1 MPAKVQLP
9 VVLRW
14 GGFAAGIVMIA
25 FGIGAIVNGIDGRST
40 TRDLVDEQTI
50 VGTPDMTPAAT
61 EAALEEAGLTD
72 KVDVPDCDVADESI
86 DTGDEA
92 RCFSEYMQVHALEAT
107 GGFFFAEMGRFEAK
121 PNAPKAE
128 LAPGGGTS
136 NEEFAVVDPETGEPA
151 ENGARNVWIDRTALG
166 TALDVSYMAE
176 RISLFG
182 IVVGVALLLSGIGFI
197 VLAAAA
203 LRTSKAVQ
211 PES

>member
-1 MPAKVQLP
+1 MPANIQLP

-14 GGFAAGIVMIA
+14 GGFAAGVVMIA

-40 TRDLVDEQTI
+40 TRDLLEDEKI
-50 VGTPDMTPAAT
+50 VGTPDMAPAET
-61 EAALEEAGLTD
+61 EAALEEAGITD
-72 KVDVPDCDVADESI
+72 KVDVPDCDVAEEAI
-86 DTGDEA
+86 DTGSQA
-92 RCFSEYMQVHALEAT
+92 RCFSDYMRVHALEAT
-107 GGFFFAEMGRFEAK
+107 GGFVFSEIGRFEAK
-121 PNAPKAE
+121 PDTPEAE

-151 ENGARNVWIDRTALG
+151 ENGARSVWIDRTALG

-197 VLAAAA
+197 ILAAAA
-203 LRTSKAVQ
+203 LRRSQLAQ
-211 PES
+211 SES

>member
-1 MPAKVQLP
+1 MPEKVQLP

-40 TRDLVDEQTI
+40 TRDLLEEETI
-50 VGTPDMTPAAT
+50 VGTPDMTPAET
-61 EAALEEAGLTD
+61 EAALEEAGIAD
-72 KVDVPDCDVADESI
+72 KVEVPDCDVAEESI
-86 DTGDEA
+86 NTGSEA
-92 RCFSEYMQVHALEAT
+92 LCFSEYMQVHALEAT

-121 PNAPKAE
+121 PNTPEDE

-136 NEEFAVVDPETGEPA
+136 NEEFAVVDPKTGEPA
-151 ENGARNVWIDRTALG
+151 ENEARNVWIDRTALA

>member
-1 MPAKVQLP
+1 MPEKVQLP

-40 TRDLVDEQTI
+40 TRDLLEEETI
-50 VGTPDMTPAAT
+50 VGTPDMTPAET
-61 EAALEEAGLTD
+61 EAALEEAGIAD
-72 KVDVPDCDVADESI
+72 KVEVPDCDVAEESI
-86 DTGDEA
+86 NTGSEA

-121 PNAPKAE
+121 PNTPEDE

-136 NEEFAVVDPETGEPA
+136 NEEFAVVDPKTGEPA
-151 ENGARNVWIDRTALG
+151 ENEARNVWIDRTALA

>member
-40 TRDLVDEQTI
+40 TRNLLEDEKI
-50 VGTPDMTPAAT
+50 VGTPDMAPAET

-72 KVDVPDCDVADESI
+72 KVEVPDCDVAEEPI
-86 DTGDEA
+86 DTGSEA
-92 RCFSEYMQVHALEAT
+92 RCFSEYMRVHALEAT
-107 GGFFFAEMGRFEAK
+107 GGFVFSEMGRFEAK
-121 PNAPKAE
+121 PNTPEDE

-136 NEEFAVVDPETGEPA
+136 NEEFAVIDPKTGEPA
-151 ENGARNVWIDRTALG
+151 ENEARNVWIDRTALA

-176 RISLFG
+176 QISLFG

-197 VLAAAA
+197 ILAAAA
-203 LRTSKAVQ
+203 LHRSRSTQ